1 MRSIQIELSLHRNR
15 AQQWHIAFEY
25 RTAEV
30 GIALKGRIAEPSAA
44 LEGHLVEPSV
54 ALEGHPVEQGV
65 ILKGCPA
72 EPDMD
77 LDLDLDSGETG
88 SDFADVIRETVDSCS
103 VLVALIG
110 RQWATIA
117 DEQGRRRLDLP
128 RIFRTAD
135 LWLIHAADC
144 CSRYSSWTCCGVR
157 Y

>member
-1 MRSIQIELSLHRNR
+1 MSVVSRGIFLSYRHEDAASYARLLQFQMRERFPGV
-15 AQQWHIAFEY
+15 HIF
-25 RTAEV
+25 
-30 GIALKGRIAEPSAA
+30 
-44 LEGHLVEPSV
+44 
-54 ALEGHPVEQGV
+54 
-65 ILKGCPA
+65 
-72 EPDMD
+72 MD